1 MLFYPNL
8 PSEKDDSDKI
18 SFRSSSVAFGD
29 DSIIP
34 KGRERGWREPKP
46 PTPSPT
52 FEPFTDLDDVPPQ
65 PPIDVPPPAPIDS
78 VKRKGKGL
86 HKRTISA
93 AIPSTEEVVA
103 VDDGLRKSARRRKP
117 KHVVSDT

>member
-1 MLFYPNL
+1 LSVLRQYLSAVKARGLCPSFIRTDKGTETIMLADAYFSLFTEAALAEHWPDEEYDSL
-8 PSEKDDSDKI
+8 RIDDVPPQPPID
-18 SFRSSSVAFGD
+18 SVKR
-29 DSIIP
+29 
-34 KGRERGWREPKP
+34 KGKGLKP

-65 PPIDVPPPAPIDS
+65 APIDS

-93 AIPSTEEVVA
+93 AYP
-103 VDDGLRKSARRRKP
+103 
-117 KHVVSDT
+117 

>member
-1 MLFYPNL
+1 M
-8 PSEKDDSDKI
+8 
-18 SFRSSSVAFGD
+18 
-29 DSIIP
+29 
-34 KGRERGWREPKP
+34 

-65 PPIDVPPPAPIDS
+65 APIDS

-93 AIPSTEEVVA
+93 AIPGTEEDVA
-103 VDDGLRKSARRRKP
+103 VNNGLRKSARPRKP
-117 KHVVSDT
+117 KTRN